1 MTNPNLESAMEAIGQ
16 AVFEK
21 YGTETP
27 KEVKSLLGLINEAYV
42 LIGWPEVQDLMEE
55 DWFQEEA
62 ILDNSEDADS
72 STYLIPIS
80 KVL

>member
-42 LIGWPEVQDLMEE
+42 PIGWPEVQNLMEE